1 MKDLKYIK
9 RKKEIIIMKK
19 TLKSN
24 KGFSLVELIVVV
36 LIMAIIAV
44 ALAPQIMKWV
54 GHSRTS
60 TDASTYDTL
69 YENVQLAL
77 TDETVLGKVTTAV
90 ESGDITVTMD
100 KDGVEVSNADLETKL
115 DEIGGSNWKTKTKQ
129 KDTSGPE
136 SGYVITIKK
145 GVNGAGLDVEK
156 TTSPDGEKVK
166 Q

>member
-1 MKDLKYIK
+1 
-9 RKKEIIIMKK
+9 MKK

-44 ALAPQIMKWV
+44 ALAPQVMKWV

-69 YENVQLAL
+69 YENIQLAL
-77 TDETVLGKVTTAV
+77 ADEDVLAEVKGGTDIAFTMSDTGTAATMGTNLTNKMKQVCGDSWQTKVKK
-90 ESGDITVTMD
+90 
-100 KDGVEVSNADLETKL
+100 KDSAAAND
-115 DEIGGSNWKTKTKQ
+115 
-129 KDTSGPE
+129 
-136 SGYVITIKK
+136 YVITIKVDADKNISVERTTEPETK
-145 GVNGAGLDVEK
+145 GV
-156 TTSPDGEKVK
+156 K

>member
-1 MKDLKYIK
+1 
-9 RKKEIIIMKK
+9 MKK

-44 ALAPQIMKWV
+44 ALAPQVMKWV

-69 YENVQLAL
+69 YENIQLAL
-77 TDETVLGKVTTAV
+77 ADENALKEVKGSK
-90 ESGDITVTMD
+90 ITFTMAD
-100 KDGVEVSNADLETKL
+100 DGVTVSSFPAGNVFKNKMDDVCGSGWETKV
-115 DEIGGSNWKTKTKQ
+115 KK
-129 KDTSGPE
+129 KDASAANDYVVTVDYSGTTLQVERTTEPE
-136 SGYVITIKK
+136 SD
-145 GVNGAGLDVEK
+145 N
-156 TTSPDGEKVK
+156 VK

>member
-1 MKDLKYIK
+1 
-9 RKKEIIIMKK
+9 MKK

-44 ALAPQIMKWV
+44 ALAPQVMKWV

-90 ESGDITVTMD
+90 GTASITVTMSTS
-100 KDGVEVSNADLETKL
+100 GVTVSNSDLKSKL
-115 DEIGGSNWKTKTKQ
+115 DEICGSNWDTKTKK
-129 KDTSGPE
+129 KDTAASGD
-136 SGYVITIKK
+136 YVITIKA
-145 GVNGAGLDVEK
+145 GVGGAGLDVEK
-156 TTSPDGEKVK
+156 TTPPNADNVK